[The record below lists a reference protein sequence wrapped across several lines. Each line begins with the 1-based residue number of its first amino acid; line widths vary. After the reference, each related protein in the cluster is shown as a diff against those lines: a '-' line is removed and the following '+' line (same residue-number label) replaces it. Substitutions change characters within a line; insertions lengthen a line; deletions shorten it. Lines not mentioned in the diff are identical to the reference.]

1 MAADGFLT
9 PHNFDFLVKIFE
21 KYMLDRQNITIPPES
36 ISEVRKMLFSVVTS
50 VSNTQPSNTNLKEL
64 NNIVLNDLRDLYLK
78 VNNLSS
84 NVRKPNYKS
93 LTRERDL
100 YGNRM
105 VISDQL
111 KPEVAP
117 PSKEDVKKQFEI
129 ILAARTS
136 TSATIPDIEPALAS
150 QKEVPMT
157 ANDLSAMLKKLESMR
172 DIPAPLPPPPSDEN
186 TQLPER
192 LVSDIATIQTESDPK
207 ALYELG
213 MTSAKATEPTL
224 AYMAKPVDP
233 ISTFETMLNASSIVQ
248 SDVVPPQY
256 PQRTITRYLLLNG
269 QDRKWDTYP
278 YRFEFALDTDD
289 INTSFKNVLEVQINQ
304 LIIPLEAK
312 LPANVTNPTTD
323 SLTKPTFYNRY
334 GMNSPYLIIRI
345 DEIANVYDSLNPITQ
360 KSTAVM
366 VFDKAYTTDSGRG
379 FMILKPAQNES
390 KIFYPNPLSTLP
402 KMSFHILR
410 PNGMLLSYTKD
421 ENSIDGISYNSAD
434 TNRLYMRLYTSKYF
448 DKNDLQVGDVVI
460 IKKFKLPSVAEFVAR
475 AQSELTVTPSQEQQ
489 DLYAQGKNT
498 IETFMNRPEGHEVQA
513 LGQGTTLLKDFAI
526 FIPRILNNITGN
538 YDIDGMF
545 ANALNAY
552 FGNTNTTTFS
562 MFSTM
567 KLPKIAPML
576 NSTLQVTVAM
586 TLQLG
591 SADVLPGL
599 QTAMV

>member
-1 MAADGFLT
+1 MATVDGFLT
-9 PHNFDFLVKIFE
+9 PQNFDLLTKIFE
-21 KYMLDRQNITIPPES
+21 KYMQDRQNITIPPES
-36 ISEVRKMLFSVVTS
+36 MSEVRKMLFTVVTS
-50 VSNTQPSNTNLKEL
+50 VSNTQPPTTSLKEL
-64 NNIVLNDLRDLYLK
+64 NNIALNDLRDIYLK
-78 VNNLSS
+78 ANNLSS
-84 NVRKPNYKS
+84 NSRKPNYKS

-129 ILAARTS
+129 ILAARS
-136 TSATIPDIEPALAS
+136 TNSTTAVIPEFE
-150 QKEVPMT
+150 QGYKEVPMT
-157 ANDLSAMLKKLESMR
+157 ADDLSNMLKRLETMR
-172 DIPAPLPPPPSDEN
+172 DDTSLPPPP
-186 TQLPER
+186 PER

-207 ALYELG
+207 ALYEIG
-213 MTSAKATEPTL
+213 MTSAKTTEPTTQ
-224 AYMAKPVDP
+224 YIAKPVIP
-233 ISTFETMLNASSIVQ
+233 MSTFETMLGANTTQDTTVA
-248 SDVVPPQY
+248 PQY
-256 PQRTITRYLLLNG
+256 PQRTITRYLLLSG

-312 LPANVTNPTTD
+312 LPSNASNPTTD

-334 GMNSPYLIIRI
+334 GMNTPYLVVRI
-345 DEIANVYDSLNPITQ
+345 DEISNVYDSLNPITQ

-366 VFDKAYTTDSGRG
+366 VFDKAYTSESGRG

-421 ENSIDGISYNSAD
+421 ENSIEGISYNSAD
-434 TNRLYMRLYTSKYF
+434 TNRLYLRLFTSKYF
-448 DKNDLQVGDVVI
+448 DRNDLQVGDVVI
-460 IKKFKLPSVAEFVAR
+460 IKKFQLPSLADFVTR
-475 AQSELTVTPSQEQQ
+475 VQTEQSATPSQTQQ
-489 DLYAQGKNT
+489 DLYVQGKNT
-498 IETFMNRPEGHEVQA
+498 IESFMNRPEGHEVQA

-526 FIPRILNNITGN
+526 FIPRILNNNTGQ

-562 MFSTM
+562 LFSIM
-567 KLPKIAPML
+567 KLPSTAPML
-576 NSTLQVTVAM
+576 NSSLQITVAM